1 MVDMTQVMA
10 DFHERQAERALQAQT
25 ETEHLKQAVIG
36 LLGAAGIARV
46 EVRFESWVLQQTVP
60 ADGCGD
66 SGAVEQCECFDAAM
80 NTVPCPEVAVAPFEF
95 EVAREPTGEAPMLLA
110 AALDSLTYLALERF
124 HPGWEINDGSCGLL
138 VIEVPEASFVLECS
152 LRYTGYDEHSTG
164 L

>member
-10 DFHERQAERALQAQT
+10 DYHERQAERALQAQA

-36 LLGAAGIARV
+36 PLCTAGITRV
-46 EVRFESWVLQQTVP
+46 EVRF
-60 ADGCGD
+60 DGGGD
-66 SGAVEQCECFDAAM
+66 SGAAQECECFDADM
-80 NTVPCPEVAVAPFEF
+80 NTVPCPEVAVAPFEY

>member
-10 DFHERQAERALQAQT
+10 DYHERQAERALQAQT

-36 LLGAAGIARV
+36 LLGAAGITRV
-46 EVRFESWVLQQTVP
+46 EVRF
-60 ADGCGD
+60 DGCGD
-66 SGAVEQCECFDAAM
+66 SGAVEECECFDADM
-80 NTVPCPEVAVAPFEF
+80 NTVPCPEVAVAPFEY

-138 VIEVPEASFVLECS
+138 VIEVPEASFALECS
-152 LRYTGYDEHSTG
+152 LRYTGYDEHFTC

>member
-10 DFHERQAERALQAQT
+10 DFHERQAERALKTQT
-25 ETEHLKQAVIG
+25 ETEHLKQAVISP
-36 LLGAAGIARV
+36 LCTAGITRV
-46 EVRFESWVLQQTVP
+46 EVRF
-60 ADGCGD
+60 DGCGD

-80 NTVPCPEVAVAPFEF
+80 NTVPCPEVAIDPFEY
-95 EVAREPTGEAPMLLA
+95 EVAREPTGEGPMLLP

-124 HPGWEINDGSCGLL
+124 HPGWEINDGSCGML